1 MLNNWGGFQ
10 NTSTKRAYVG
20 IKFHNMGT
28 YPHIYYV
35 YWNNVPM
42 KQLCIIDIFIKKKS
56 REKLEAINTSKH
68 GLKHLHKPL
77 MPLEK

>member
-1 MLNNWGGFQ
+1 
-10 NTSTKRAYVG
+10 
-20 IKFHNMGT
+20 
-28 YPHIYYV
+28 
-35 YWNNVPM
+35 M